1 MYANKL
7 QAIFLGTAEELYE
20 SLPDDEVVDI
30 TGAVE
35 FLKIGDFES
44 VETKTLKGSINE
56 LKVRRYR
63 FLFCV
68 EDSIIYFLRGFI
80 KKNLKTPRNEI
91 EMAEKVHTTIINHL
105 KLS

>member
-30 TGAVE
+30 TG
-35 FLKIGDFES
+35 
-44 VETKTLKGSINE
+44 GSRILENRRFWISRDKDTQRFDNE
-56 LKVRRYR
+56 LKVRRYTISI
-63 FLFCV
+63 CV

-91 EMAEKVHTTIINHL
+91 EMAEKCIQQSLII
-105 KLS
+105 